1 MRAEQHRLSRRLMP
15 QKSNSKLLE
24 QDVEEC
30 RPKRKTIDA
39 DEARGQRRET
49 RMPADKEGD
58 STDGWWM
65 SWSRRLHDVMGVKF
79 FGRPGA
85 GAWMGGRI
93 RIAQSRGRAADSADR
108 FGEREV
114 FITCPRGYRLAQ
126 ARSTAITITIYSF
139 LIGP

>member
-58 STDGWWM
+58 SADGWWM

-79 FGRPGA
+79 FGRSGRELGWGGESESHRA
-85 GAWMGGRI
+85 GGGRLI
-93 RIAQSRGRAADSADR
+93 QPTDSEGRFLSRA
-108 FGEREV
+108 
-114 FITCPRGYRLAQ
+114 LAV
-126 ARSTAITITIYSF
+126 TY
-139 LIGP
+139 